1 MVDSEGGEGG
11 SRRRGGPAGGLDKE
25 RMWPTNSQPSVASVE
40 EVETVLRP
48 QLPGA
53 GSRGGA
59 ADVQDFRHNEL
70 IVGQEEPIWKKY
82 LEQFKNPL
90 IILLLCSAGVSLA
103 MRQFDD
109 AVSIAVVIVIVVTVV
124 FVQEYRSEQ
133 TLEKLKK
140 LVPPICLCL
149 RNGRKE
155 TFEAK
160 CLVPGDLVFLKTG
173 DRVPA
178 DIRLVSAID
187 LAIDESS
194 LTGEGEPSHK
204 SSSALPKRENYV
216 NSSDLA
222 NIAFMGTMVSAGHG
236 AGIVVATGEK
246 TQFEEV
252 FLMMS
257 EESPPQTPLQ
267 VQWYTFF

>member
-1 MVDSEGGEGG
+1 M
-11 SRRRGGPAGGLDKE
+11 
-25 RMWPTNSQPSVASVE
+25 Q
-40 EVETVLRP
+40 LRYKAF
-48 QLPGA
+48 G
-53 GSRGGA
+53 
-59 ADVQDFRHNEL
+59 HNEL
-70 IVGQEEPIWKKY
+70 IVVQEEPIWKKY
-82 LEQFKNPL
+82 LEQFK

-109 AVSIAVVIVIVVTVV
+109 AVSIAVAIVIVVTVG
-124 FVQEYRSEQ
+124 FVQEYQSEQ

-140 LVPPICLCL
+140 LVPPFCLCL
-149 RNGRKE
+149 RNVRKE

-160 CLVPGDLVFLKTG
+160 YQVPGDLVFLETG

-204 SSSALPKRENYV
+204 SSSALPKIENYV
-216 NSSDLA
+216 NSDLV
-222 NIAFMGTMVSAGHG
+222 NIAFMGTMVCAVHG

-246 TQFEEV
+246 TQFGQV

-257 EESPPQTPLQ
+257 EEESPQTPLQ

>member
-1 MVDSEGGEGG
+1 M
-11 SRRRGGPAGGLDKE
+11 
-25 RMWPTNSQPSVASVE
+25 
-40 EVETVLRP
+40 
-48 QLPGA
+48 
-53 GSRGGA
+53 
-59 ADVQDFRHNEL
+59 
-70 IVGQEEPIWKKY
+70 
-82 LEQFKNPL
+82 
-90 IILLLCSAGVSLA
+90 
-103 MRQFDD
+103 
-109 AVSIAVVIVIVVTVV
+109 SIAVAIVIVVTVG

-133 TLEKLKK
+133 TVEKLKK

-149 RNGRKE
+149 RNRRKE

-160 CLVPGDLVFLKTG
+160 YLVPGDLVFLETR

-178 DIRLVSAID
+178 DIRLVFAID

-216 NSSDLA
+216 NSDLA
-222 NIAFMGTMVSAGHG
+222 NIAFVGTMVSAEHG

-246 TQFEEV
+246 TQFGQD

-257 EESPPQTPLQ
+257 EEESPQMLLQ
-267 VQWYTFF
+267 VQWYTSF

>member
-1 MVDSEGGEGG
+1 M
-11 SRRRGGPAGGLDKE
+11 
-25 RMWPTNSQPSVASVE
+25 
-40 EVETVLRP
+40 
-48 QLPGA
+48 
-53 GSRGGA
+53 
-59 ADVQDFRHNEL
+59 
-70 IVGQEEPIWKKY
+70 
-82 LEQFKNPL
+82 
-90 IILLLCSAGVSLA
+90 
-103 MRQFDD
+103 
-109 AVSIAVVIVIVVTVV
+109 VIVIVVTMG

-155 TFEAK
+155 AFEAK
-160 CLVPGDLVFLKTG
+160 YLVPGDLVFLETG

-178 DIRLVSAID
+178 DIRRVSAID

-216 NSSDLA
+216 NSDLATLA
-222 NIAFMGTMVSAGHG
+222 NIVFMGTMVCACAGHG
-236 AGIVVATGEK
+236 AGIVVATMEK
-246 TQFEEV
+246 TQFGQV

-257 EESPPQTPLQ
+257 EEESPQTLLQ
-267 VQWYTFF
+267 VQWYMFFKL